1 MSAHYRT
8 LKINLACIM
17 LAAGLALPA
26 GLGTG
31 LAAEQPSPE
40 DIIRALKPARITR
53 GPTAS
58 PGDAPRRGGE
68 PALVN
73 PLRTRP
79 TRSLTTTERDQI
91 ASIAQKRPSIDL

>member
-26 GLGTG
+26 GLGIG

-40 DIIRALKPARITR
+40 DIIRALKPRAAHARSHRI
-53 GPTAS
+53 A
-58 PGDAPRRGGE
+58 RRCSAQGGG
-68 PALVN
+68 N
-73 PLRTRP
+73 PLREHP
-79 TRSLTTTERDQI
+79 
-91 ASIAQKRPSIDL
+91 AQPAHPFAYNC